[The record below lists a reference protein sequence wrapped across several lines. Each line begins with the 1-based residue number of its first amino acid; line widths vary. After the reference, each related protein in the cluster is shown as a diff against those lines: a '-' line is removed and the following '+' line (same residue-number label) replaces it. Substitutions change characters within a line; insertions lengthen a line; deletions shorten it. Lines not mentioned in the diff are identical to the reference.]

1 MSWKKL
7 LAIVGAAVV
16 ALLILSAAYYRVGHR
31 PQQPST
37 PQTPGNATL
46 PPSATIEVWVGNT
59 TVKTTM
65 KPSERWRA
73 PFNGTYEYV
82 GNGWLHIKGGDWGFY
97 IKMPPWRRIR
107 VYVNYTAFT
116 TRVPG
121 MVLVVVRN
129 GPVHMVI
136 GTGFYTI
143 PMTAYTID
151 RRLVDLYNRA
161 LEENNFDEEKVKQF
175 FYMEREFYDYV
186 TCYDLAKN
194 YACTPDKLLGGP
206 TGVLEPGGISPGDVF
221 LEGSGEMWILVQVL
235 EQ

>member
-16 ALLILSAAYYRVGHR
+16 ALLILSAAYYRVRHG
-31 PQQPST
+31 PQQTSA
-37 PQTPGNATL
+37 PQTPGNATQL
-46 PPSATIEVWVGNT
+46 PPPLTIEVWVGNT
-59 TVKTTM
+59 TVKTTLE
-65 KPSERWRA
+65 PIETNP
-73 PFNGTYEYV
+73 PFNATYEYV
-82 GNGWLHIKGGDWGFY
+82 GNGWLHIKGGVWAFY

-116 TRVPG
+116 TKVHG
-121 MVLVVVRN
+121 KVYVAVRN
-129 GPVHMVI
+129 KPVYMDI
-136 GTGFYTI
+136 GVGFYTI

-175 FYMEREFYDYV
+175 FYTEREFYDYV
-186 TCYDLAKN
+186 TCYDLARKQV
-194 YACTPDKLLGGP
+194 C
-206 TGVLEPGGISPGDVF
+206 EPAKWMGFAPQPEPRLDPGD
-221 LEGSGEMWILVQVL
+221 LHIGGSGEMWILVQVL